1 MKYQKIKRNQ
11 VDKCNIC
18 GKESHLTWDHVP
30 PKSCYNNGP
39 IKYNPFFKG
48 IPNEKYEGEFQSG
61 IRFRSLCENCN
72 NNLLGAKY
80 DPELNRFTLK
90 ISELVQSPVI
100 LPEKMY
106 LKCNINKIARAV
118 CGHLIAAVNSY
129 PDGQI
134 YEELRKFLL
143 DETAL
148 PPLNRKLLYRIYPY
162 STVIINQGFLVEN
175 VLAKKKKGDFPKGA
189 CIMMSCYPIA
199 YLLCD
204 DDNSGLLN
212 LFDYCTDDIE
222 DIIEFPIIFKSC
234 FYNNTSIFRHFL
246 WPCNIG
252 DDDYYVDLMLGGDEN
267 IIGVQK
273 INRRESQ
280 KGVQ

>member
-80 DPELNRFTLK
+80 DPELNKFTLK
-90 ISELVQSPVI
+90 ISELIQSPVI

-106 LKCNINKIARAV
+106 LKCIYK
-118 CGHLIAAVNSY
+118 SY
-129 PDGQI
+129 
-134 YEELRKFLL
+134 
-143 DETAL
+143 
-148 PPLNRKLLYRIYPY
+148 
-162 STVIINQGFLVEN
+162 
-175 VLAKKKKGDFPKGA
+175 
-189 CIMMSCYPIA
+189 MS
-199 YLLCD
+199 
-204 DDNSGLLN
+204 
-212 LFDYCTDDIE
+212 F
-222 DIIEFPIIFKSC
+222 
-234 FYNNTSIFRHFL
+234 
-246 WPCNIG
+246 
-252 DDDYYVDLMLGGDEN
+252 
-267 IIGVQK
+267 
-273 INRRESQ
+273 
-280 KGVQ
+280 